1 MKGGSQ
7 AKMVKPAQ
15 KRSIEPAKRSCN
27 AGDPC
32 SKTSTPCR
40 GAAAAATVAE
50 MLDSSPEEEE
60 VGREGLVSAS
70 ASWLALGSGMVS
82 AATAAAANANTPM
95 MRDSVRHPT
104 CLQDYSYISAINERM
119 DAQVNESLSTSS
131 KGPHRQAAIFQL
143 KP

>member
-15 KRSIEPAKRSCN
+15 NRSIEPAKRSCN
-27 AGDPC
+27 VGDLC

-50 MLDSSPEEEE
+50 IFNSSSPEEED
-60 VGREGLVSAS
+60 VDSEGPVSVS

-82 AATAAAANANTPM
+82 AAIAAAANANTPM

-104 CLQDYSYISAINERM
+104 CL
-119 DAQVNESLSTSS
+119 
-131 KGPHRQAAIFQL
+131 
-143 KP
+143 